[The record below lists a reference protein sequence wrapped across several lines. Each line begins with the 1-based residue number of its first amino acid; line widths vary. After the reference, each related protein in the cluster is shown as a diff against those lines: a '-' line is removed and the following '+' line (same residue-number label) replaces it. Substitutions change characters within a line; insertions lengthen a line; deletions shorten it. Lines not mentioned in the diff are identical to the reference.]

1 MYKETAMMENT
12 KHQLRVLTLV
22 LLAGAYGGLTGCAT
36 TGDLDKLS
44 ARVDAVAADAAAA
57 KTDAAQAKAMAQD
70 ALNTANEAKA
80 SSDATEMKIDRMFKK
95 AMYK

>member
-1 MYKETAMMENT
+1 MMENT
-12 KHQLRVLTLV
+12 KLRLRVLTLV
-22 LLAGAYGGLTGCAT
+22 LLAGAYAGLTGCAT

-57 KTDAAQAKAMAQD
+57 KADAAQAKSMAQD
-70 ALNTANEAKA
+70 AMNTANEAKA
-80 SSDATEMKIDRMFKK
+80 SSDETEMKIDRMFKK

>member
-1 MYKETAMMENT
+1 MTKNT
-12 KHQLRVLTLV
+12 KHRLRVLSLV
-22 LLAGAYGGLTGCAT
+22 VLAGTCAGLTGCAT

-57 KTDAAQAKAMAQD
+57 KADAAQAKSMAQD
-70 ALNTANEAKA
+70 AQNTANEAKA
-80 SSDATEMKIDRMFKK
+80 SSDETAMKIDRMFKK